1 MTKPVLHGLFEIDKT
16 HRLQMEPV
24 IAANGDRELPYSV
37 MYFGEL
43 DSEGS
48 LVARIRFWEAFGGRL
63 CGAEYLDLEGNILH
77 RSVKSRRAA
86 ARDQAA

>member
-1 MTKPVLHGLFEIDKT
+1 MTKPILHGLFEIDKT
-16 HRLQMEPV
+16 HRLQVEPA
-24 IAANGDRELPYSV
+24 IAASGVRELPYTV
-37 MYFGEL
+37 MYFGEW
-43 DSEGS
+43 DSDGRQ
-48 LVARIRFWEAFGGRL
+48 VARIRFWEAFGGRL